1 MSKRHLV
8 TAAVLTAIALCL
20 AAGCGGGG
28 EPTVDHDEHDK
39 DFSPYRTAGAME
51 KAYDYS
57 HFFLPEEDGGEQP
70 YVGDPMPYYEDG
82 VYYIYYL
89 KEGGDSYNH
98 SLYLTT
104 TEDFVTYEEVQ
115 EPILEASRGSE
126 QDAWVGTGSVVKVG
140 EKYYLFYT
148 GHNDGRD
155 IHETIMVAE
164 GTSPTSFEKKEGW
177 EIAPPAELGQ
187 KNDFRDPQAYYD
199 ETTDTITL
207 TITAAQND
215 IGRVVKYTLN
225 GDLSDPQYGG
235 VIFTNPEEIVGDVWN
250 LECSDTF
257 RIGDKWYLTFSAQD
271 GVLWYTSADTRYGVY
286 EAEPKPLDGHL
297 FYAAKSVTDGED
309 TYMVGWARRSESP
322 SSTQDVRAW
331 AGNLVAQKVVETE
344 DGIVLAPL
352 DAYLAADIQRTL
364 LSESEV
370 SPAAGEYVD
379 SFTCQERYI
388 VTGSFAFEGT
398 GDFGFAF
405 DYNGRKDRYKLV
417 SFSPEQQAMTLS
429 FNLGTTPITSVPVS
443 LEAGRSYP
451 FTYVQEGS
459 VGILYLD
466 GQTALTVRVYG
477 VSGRAVKLYS
487 EDGNVTFSDLKQFTY
502 SY

>member
-1 MSKRHLV
+1 M
-8 TAAVLTAIALCL
+8 
-20 AAGCGGGG
+20 
-28 EPTVDHDEHDK
+28 
-39 DFSPYRTAGAME
+39 
-51 KAYDYS
+51 
-57 HFFLPEEDGGEQP
+57 
-70 YVGDPMPYYEDG
+70 
-82 VYYIYYL
+82 
-89 KEGGDSYNH
+89 
-98 SLYLTT
+98 
-104 TEDFVTYEEVQ
+104 
-115 EPILEASRGSE
+115 
-126 QDAWVGTGSVVKVG
+126 
-140 EKYYLFYT
+140 
-148 GHNDGRD
+148 
-155 IHETIMVAE
+155 
-164 GTSPTSFEKKEGW
+164 
-177 EIAPPAELGQ
+177 
-187 KNDFRDPQAYYD
+187 
-199 ETTDTITL
+199 
-207 TITAAQND
+207 
-215 IGRVVKYTLN
+215 
-225 GDLSDPQYGG
+225 
-235 VIFTNPEEIVGDVWN
+235 
-250 LECSDTF
+250 
-257 RIGDKWYLTFSAQD
+257 
-271 GVLWYTSADTRYGVY
+271 Y

-388 VTGSFAFEGT
+388 VTGSFTFEGT

-417 SFSPEQQAMTLS
+417 SFSPEQQAMSLS

-466 GQTALTVRVYG
+466 GQAALTVRVYG